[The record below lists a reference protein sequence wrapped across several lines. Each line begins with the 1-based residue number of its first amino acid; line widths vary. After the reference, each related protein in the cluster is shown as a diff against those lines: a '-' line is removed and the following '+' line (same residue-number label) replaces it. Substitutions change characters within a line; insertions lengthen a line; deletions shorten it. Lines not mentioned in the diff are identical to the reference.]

1 MLVVIIKDFEWDLT
15 NSLLLCCDSDWLSMY
30 VFLIHLIK
38 LDWSCIG
45 WLTVWR
51 RFLVISFCHI
61 WMVQRHQPS
70 YTWKQVPHERSP
82 LLVNSV
88 LCLKLPAVHHLSL
101 MWWHL
106 TVSSWWKPREDVPQT
121 YWLRWLESNKKMRK
135 RNFRWKAWLLIVCF
149 HTVLNAA
156 AEWALW
162 QCVHLAGAGIN
173 KGNWLVCVCFIWL
186 ASELLLFPLRC
197 AHDCYLWQRYTF

>member
-1 MLVVIIKDFEWDLT
+1 MNVEKKQCW
-15 NSLLLCCDSDWLSMY
+15 WLIDYPCFSG
-30 VFLIHLIK
+30 LSNKIGHLF
-38 LDWSCIG
+38 IG
-45 WLTVWR
+45 WLTVWKQ
-51 RFLVISFCHI
+51 FLVISFCHI
-61 WMVQRHQPS
+61 GMVQRHQPS

-88 LCLKLPAVHHLSL
+88 LCLKLPAIHHLSL

-106 TVSSWWKPREDVPQT
+106 TASSWWKPREDVPQT
-121 YWLRWLESNKKMRK
+121 YWLCWLESNKEMRK
-135 RNFRWKAWLLIVCF
+135 RNFSWKAWLSIVRF
-149 HTVLNAA
+149 QTVLNAA

-162 QCVHLAGAGIN
+162 QCAHLAGAGNN

-197 AHDCYLWQRYTF
+197 AHDCYLWQRYTC